1 MSPYTSLQSF
11 AADAKWPD
19 YKPLYCRLFKTTD
32 VRMFFLN
39 GLSDWVPWPVEPR
52 TLTIRWIPSVL
63 YDPVSLQV
71 IHEGKGKI
79 FFSRDGK
86 GGIVIVG
93 FSDFIQEKA

>member
-1 MSPYTSLQSF
+1 M
-11 AADAKWPD
+11 D
-19 YKPLYCRLFKTTD
+19 
-32 VRMFFLN
+32 
-39 GLSDWVPWPVEPR
+39 
-52 TLTIRWIPSVL
+52 SVL